1 MEKKY
6 DPKIVE
12 PKIQQFWE
20 ENGIFKFDIDSDKP
34 VYSVDT
40 PPPTVSG
47 NLHVGHMYSYSQ
59 FEFMARF
66 WRMRGYNV
74 YLPFGYD
81 NNGLA
86 SEILTERSSGKAA
99 ESMTRD
105 EFTKL
110 VLEVTKEYEKKYEA
124 IFKKLGISCDWSIV
138 YRTNSLEIRKISQR
152 SFVELSKINRVY
164 RSEAPSLWC
173 PKCHT
178 ALAQVELEDKELES
192 EFVYVK
198 FSLKEGGEITIATTR
213 TELLSSCVAIFVN
226 AEDEK
231 NKELIGKHAIVPVF
245 GHEVPII
252 ADHRVDPEKGTG
264 IVMCCTFG
272 DQTDIEWYRAHKLP
286 IKLSID
292 ETGKMTAIAGEY
304 AGLKIKDAREKIKEK
319 LEKENLIAK
328 REKITHMV
336 NVHERC
342 GTEIEFYVSKQW
354 FIKYLDLKEKFLEA
368 ANKIQWKP
376 QHMKIRYD
384 NWVNGLQ
391 WDWSISRQRYYGVP
405 FPVWYCKE
413 CGEPY
418 IATEEELPVDP
429 LVDKPKDPCKCGH
442 NEFEPEKDIMDT
454 WATSSLTPEI
464 NAKWG
469 EKDNLMDK
477 IFPMDLRPQA
487 HDIITFWAFNT
498 IAKSVM
504 HLGDI
509 PFKTIMISGHGL
521 DPKGKKMSKS
531 KGNVIDPIEMMDKY
545 SADALRWW
553 ASSAK
558 LGDDLP
564 FQEKDL
570 STGFKV
576 ANKLWNASRFASMH
590 FENIPKEKPELN
602 VIDAWIL
609 SKLNSLVKECT
620 ERFEVCEYGRAKNK
634 TEVFFWNEFCD
645 NYLEMVKYRLYEGDD
660 KSARWSLYK
669 SLLSIL
675 RLFTP
680 IIPHVTEEIY
690 QNIFRESEGIV
701 SINSS
706 GWPEYDESL
715 HDEEAEKCGDLAKT
729 LIAAL
734 RQWKQQ
740 NKMALNSE
748 LEYVMF
754 DCDEETKN
762 RIEKIEEDLKGTM
775 KIKNIEF
782 GQAKTEIENTKIK
795 FDVSA

>member
-1 MEKKY
+1 M
-6 DPKIVE
+6 
-12 PKIQQFWE
+12 
-20 ENGIFKFDIDSDKP
+20 
-34 VYSVDT
+34 
-40 PPPTVSG
+40 
-47 NLHVGHMYSYSQ
+47 
-59 FEFMARF
+59 
-66 WRMRGYNV
+66 
-74 YLPFGYD
+74 
-81 NNGLA
+81 
-86 SEILTERSSGKAA
+86 
-99 ESMTRD
+99 
-105 EFTKL
+105 
-110 VLEVTKEYEKKYEA
+110 
-124 IFKKLGISCDWSIV
+124 
-138 YRTNSLEIRKISQR
+138 
-152 SFVELSKINRVY
+152 
-164 RSEAPSLWC
+164 
-173 PKCHT
+173 
-178 ALAQVELEDKELES
+178 AQVELEDKEFES
-192 EFVYVK
+192 EFVHVK
-198 FSLKEGGEITIATTR
+198 FALKDGGEIIIATTR
-213 TELLSSCVAIFVN
+213 PELLSSCVSIFVN
-226 AEDEK
+226 GQDEK
-231 NKELIGKHAIVPVF
+231 NKELIGEKVIVPVF
-245 GHEVPII
+245 GQEVEII

-272 DQTDIEWYRAHKLP
+272 DQTDIEWYKAHKLP

-292 ETGKMTAIAGEY
+292 ETGKMTEIAGEY
-304 AGLKIKDAREKIKEK
+304 AGLKIKDARKKIKEK
-319 LEKENLIAK
+319 LKEEGLIVK
-328 REKITHMV
+328 REKITHTV

-368 ANKIQWKP
+368 ANNIQWKP
-376 QHMKIRYD
+376 EYMKIRYD

-418 IATEEELPVDP
+418 VATEEELPVDP
-429 LVDKPKDPCKCGH
+429 LVDKPKNACKCGH
-442 NEFEPEKDIMDT
+442 NEFEPERDIMDT
-454 WATSSLTPEI
+454 WATSSMTPEI

-469 EKDNLMDK
+469 EQENLMEK

-504 HLGDI
+504 HFDTI

-531 KGNVIDPIEMMDKY
+531 NGNVIDPIVMMDKY

-570 STGFKV
+570 STGYKI
-576 ANKLWNASRFASMH
+576 ANKLWNASKFAKMH
-590 FENIPKEKPELN
+590 LENVPKEKPELN
-602 VIDAWIL
+602 IIDSWLL
-609 SKLNSLVKECT
+609 SRLNSLAKECT

-645 NYLEMVKYRLYEGDD
+645 NYLEMIKYRLYDGDD
-660 KSARWSLYK
+660 PSAKWTLHR
-669 SLLSIL
+669 SLLTIL

-690 QNIFRESEGIV
+690 QNVFRGREDPI
-701 SINSS
+701 SINNS
-706 GWPEYDESL
+706 GWPEYDESF
-715 HDEEAEKCGDLAKT
+715 HDEESEKCGELAKT

-754 DCDEETKN
+754 DADQESKS

-775 KIKNIEF
+775 KIKNIEY
-782 GQAKTEIENTKIK
+782 GSAKTQIENSNIL